1 MLCTLESTENVRPL
15 EKFSIC
21 VLSERTCVFS
31 GILFTK
37 HLIEIIFVETNQLLG
52 SNPWSWRSK
61 PAALRKQTPGASILI
76 FSTNLVNVH
85 HIKMLRRIRSRSLHD
100 FDACKEHAAAQCQH
114 PTNIV
119 ANDVFDSDSIFF
131 IFVFLVAKPQLNYWT
146 QWMVR
151 TQLIIRKL
159 RLYIHV
165 G

>member
-1 MLCTLESTENVRPL
+1 VLKRTNYWVVIRDLDAANLQPALEHG
-15 EKFSIC
+15 C
-21 VLSERTCVFS
+21 
-31 GILFTK
+31 
-37 HLIEIIFVETNQLLG
+37 
-52 SNPWSWRSK
+52 
-61 PAALRKQTPGASILI
+61 RKQTPGASILI

-85 HIKMLRRIRSRSLHD
+85 HIKMLRRIRSRFLHD